1 MEESIEMEG
10 DVKSLGQEEIVSGDK
25 LLETVP
31 FIVNPMQKNEG
42 EAQVKHC
49 LVIALICQKL

>member
-25 LLETVP
+25 LLEAV
-31 FIVNPMQKNEG
+31 IVNPMEQNEVKT
-42 EAQVKHC
+42 QVK
-49 LVIALICQKL
+49 